1 MIQRKLPVG
10 AEAQPGGGVHFRVW
24 APRSPTVAV
33 ELLGEKNDAPRT
45 VSLAAESGGYFSG
58 LVEAARTGTRYKFKL
73 ERGSFP
79 DPASRF
85 QPDGPLAASQVVENT
100 FAWTDA
106 GWRGRR
112 IEELVIY
119 ELHLGSFTREGT
131 WRAASERLPELAQ
144 LGVTMIEVM
153 PIADF
158 AGNFGWGYD
167 GVDLFAP
174 TRLYGTPDDAW
185 AFVDRAHALGLA
197 VILDVVYNHLGPEG
211 NFLREFSADYFT
223 ASHAGEWGDP
233 VNFDGANAGPVRE
246 FFVSNARYWIEEFHF
261 DGLRLDA
268 TQQIFDGSPTHIL
281 AEIATAARAAAGAR
295 EIFLVAENESQHSR
309 LVRPRERGGY
319 GLDALWNDDF
329 HHAAHVAATGKAEC
343 YYIDYRGRAQEFI
356 SAAKYG
362 FLYQGQWFSW
372 QKQRRGRPA
381 FDLAPRNFVA
391 FLQNHDQVAN
401 SLRGLRLHQLT
412 SPGRWRALTAALLLL
427 PATPMLF
434 QGQEFAASTPFLYFV
449 DHAGDLRR
457 RVAMGRRDFLRQF
470 RAIDLPESLALL
482 PDPGDPQTF
491 VRTKL
496 DWSERVR
503 NDAAWRLHAD
513 LLRLRREDPTFAARG
528 RIDGAVLADEAWVL
542 RYFSEQ
548 GDDRLLIVNLG
559 AELYFNPAPE
569 PLLAPCDEHGW
580 RILWSSESPT
590 YGGGGTPPLE
600 TKANWIMPAQA
611 AVLLAPA
618 ENGELPDA
626 RLAEKN

>member
-1 MIQRKLPVG
+1 MG

-24 APRSPTVAV
+24 APRSRSVAV
-33 ELLGEKNDAPRT
+33 ELAGENENDGRPQL
-45 VSLAAESGGYFSG
+45 VPLAAEPGGYFSG
-58 LVEAARTGTRYKFKL
+58 HVDAARIGSRYKFKL
-73 ERGSFP
+73 ERGAFP

-85 QPDGPLAASQVVENT
+85 QPDGPLGASQVVENA

-106 GWRGRR
+106 NWRGRR
-112 IEELVIY
+112 VEELVIY
-119 ELHLGSFTREGT
+119 ELHIGSFTREGT

-144 LGVTMIEVM
+144 LGVTMLEVM

-174 TRLYGTPDDAW
+174 TRLYGTPDDAR

-211 NFLREFSADYFT
+211 NFLREFSTDYF
-223 ASHAGEWGDP
+223 SSKHAGEWGDP
-233 VNFDGANAGPVRE
+233 VNFDGEGAQPVRE

-268 TQQIFDGSPTHIL
+268 TQQIFDASPTHIL
-281 AEIATAARAAAGAR
+281 AEIATAARAAAGGR
-295 EIFLVAENESQHSR
+295 TIFLVAENESQLGR
-309 LVRPRERGGY
+309 LVRTREQGGY

-329 HHAAHVAATGKAEC
+329 HHAAMVAATGKAEC
-343 YYIDYRGRAQEFI
+343 YYLDYRGRAQEFI

-362 FLYQGQWFSW
+362 FLFQGQWFGW

-381 FDLAPRNFVA
+381 FDLTPRNFVS

-434 QGQEFAASTPFLYFV
+434 QGQEFAASTPFLYFA
-449 DHAGDLRR
+449 DHAGELRR
-457 RVAMGRRDFLRQF
+457 CVANGRRDFMRQF

-482 PDPGDPQTF
+482 PDPGDPATF
-491 VRTKL
+491 ARTKL
-496 DWSERVR
+496 DWAERAG

-513 LLRLRREDPTFAARG
+513 LLRLRREDPTLGARG
-528 RIDGAVLADEAWVL
+528 RIDGAVLAEEAWVL
-542 RYFSEQ
+542 RYFSAT
-548 GDDRLLIVNLG
+548 GDDRLLVVNLG
-559 AELYFNPAPE
+559 AELYFRPAPE

-580 RILWSSESPT
+580 RSLWSSEST
-590 YGGGGTPPLE
+590 VYGGGGTPPLE
-600 TKANWIMPAQA
+600 TKANWIIPAQA

-618 ENGELPDA
+618 EKGELPDA